1 MNGHVKNITGRPLY
15 ALKRHILPGKE
26 IPLSELYK
34 EYGEKH
40 GIERGQPF
48 ADWLRQVKLPNKQVW
63 EILYE
68 DSLKEENKVTV
79 TAQIMQVVDGDEEQS
94 EEKKE
99 GLSNEEKVK
108 SAIPRVKNEWE
119 VEDIVALTV
128 SKAREE
134 IPKIRDKKLL
144 SWALNV
150 ARQTPNKETVCR
162 ILEKRIDE
170 LKVSMR

>member
-1 MNGHVKNITGRPLY
+1 MNGYVKNITSRPLY

-26 IPLSELYK
+26 VPLSELYK

-40 GIERGQPF
+40 DIERGQPF
-48 ADWLRQVKLPNKQVW
+48 ADWLRQVKLPNDKVW
-63 EILYE
+63 EIRY
-68 DSLKEENKVTV
+68 DDAPIEENKVTV
-79 TAQIMQVVDGDEEQS
+79 TAKITQVVDGD
-94 EEKKE
+94 EKKE
-99 GLSNEEKVK
+99 GLSNEEKAR
-108 SAIPRVKNEWE
+108 SARPIVKNEWE

-134 IPKIRDKKLL
+134 IPKIRNKKLL

-150 ARQTPNKETVCR
+150 ARQTPNKETICR